1 MDQNKQQKASV
12 DIPEVELAQQAN
24 INTHHEGEAQRKN
37 NYNRRDPMEILEHV
51 KIDNAL
57 QSPLSTIKSVFT
69 DSNEDELSINKEE
82 LRQIE
87 EQLRLV
93 FIEFYQKLL
102 HLKEY
107 R

>member
-1 MDQNKQQKASV
+1 MGGIEDDDRIQHKNR
-12 DIPEVELAQQAN
+12 
-24 INTHHEGEAQRKN
+24 NTPHEEAQN

-57 QSPLSTIKSVFT
+57 QSPISTIKSVFT
-69 DSNEDELSINKEE
+69 NSNEDELSFNKEK
-82 LRQIE
+82 LRKIE

-102 HLKEY
+102 HLKDY